1 MAFFAVI
8 NNLIIFQPTRLY
20 DDNGNL
26 NELLNQLNNLD
37 SESLDHVISFLN
49 KRRLEIGYLNK
60 KKKARLLRQF
70 MDQMIARRE
79 NIIKQAELELKLIK
93 SDKIKMEM
101 NTNFL
106 VLFIF

>member
-1 MAFFAVI
+1 M
-8 NNLIIFQPTRLY
+8 
-20 DDNGNL
+20 
-26 NELLNQLNNLD
+26 NNLD